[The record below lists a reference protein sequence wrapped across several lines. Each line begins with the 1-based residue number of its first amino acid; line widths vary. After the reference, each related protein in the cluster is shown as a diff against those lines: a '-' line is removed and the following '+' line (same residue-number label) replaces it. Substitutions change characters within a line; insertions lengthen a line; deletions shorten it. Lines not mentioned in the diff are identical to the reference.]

1 LFSESV
7 QDSLLRMDE
16 IELIRL
22 HRYDSVGPE
31 NGPIGY
37 NWYIEAKVY
46 SEYKRICMLKRY
58 PRNEWNEFIEYIDF
72 IAPNIYI

>member
-1 LFSESV
+1 
-7 QDSLLRMDE
+7 M
-16 IELIRL
+16 
-22 HRYDSVGPE
+22 VGPE

-72 IAPNIYI
+72 IAPNIYIEKNIKLSADAESDIDTKMFYS